1 MLRIKKK
8 IISYMEEYNN
18 KNKISDEIY
27 SKLV

>member
-8 IISYMEEYNN
+8 IIPYMEEYNN